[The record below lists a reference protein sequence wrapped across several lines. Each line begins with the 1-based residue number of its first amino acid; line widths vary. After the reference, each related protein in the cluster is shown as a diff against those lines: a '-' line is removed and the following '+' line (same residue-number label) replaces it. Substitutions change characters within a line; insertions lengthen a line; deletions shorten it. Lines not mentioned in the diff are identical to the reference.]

1 MGVICCE
8 DIIKRKNTK
17 YNDSIIFE
25 DFLADKESNKYDMIL
40 NFFSFEQLN
49 IDKLTAFFTIKGKE
63 KYDESLNNY
72 NIVIGVLGIKNRGKS
87 YLLRRIMKNKDYTPP
102 SGFLIT
108 TYGISCN
115 FPVHEAK
122 GAHFIT
128 LDTAG
133 KDSPLLQNE
142 LFKNKDIK
150 AIGKDQKFTEIFLSD
165 FIIQEA
171 NVLIAVVEQLSF
183 EEQEMLKTLIE
194 RLKQK
199 DISGIQRR
207 KLIVIHN
214 LMNITKVEDI
224 KKFVN
229 EVLFNSLT
237 FSLEPQ
243 SMGKNDE
250 VDDSDKYFYV
260 QKLDIE
266 ENNSSVE
273 YKLDIIHLIMGNDE
287 EDAIKEEFNEPAL
300 RFIRDH
306 IIVNTSR
313 KFDVV
318 KAFKDFII
326 KKSNKYF
333 TEEKLPIFVE
343 KPLTKK
349 VYKNKE
355 KTADEERILIPI
367 KSDKRVHLK
376 DFNIQYDGKENFF
389 NKIDPRYSSMLIKK
403 DEKYYIEIIFE
414 VYGKVKNL
422 KSKTTF
428 PESEDNQ
435 YIILIK
441 GETEDINKIE
451 KETTFG
457 NLEYAEFN
465 FQVKIKK
472 YLPTKNEKKEI
483 EIEMPEDEI
492 EKPIKYKE
500 NNKGNYQILIEVKLY
515 ED

>member
-1 MGVICCE
+1 MGATCFE
-8 DIIKRKNTK
+8 NKNKRKDPN

-25 DFLADKESNKYDMIL
+25 DFLADKESNNYDMIL

-49 IDKLTAFFTIKGKE
+49 IDKLTAFFTIEGKE

-87 YLLRRIMKNKDYTPP
+87 YLLRRIMKNKDYIPP

-229 EVLFNSLT
+229 QVLFNSLT

-243 SMGKNDE
+243 TMGKNDE
-250 VDDSDKYFYV
+250 VDDSDKYFYI

-266 ENNSSVE
+266 ENKVE

-287 EDAIKEEFNEPAL
+287 EDAIKEKFNEPAL
-300 RFIRDH
+300 RFIRDY

-318 KAFKDFII
+318 NAFKDFII

-333 TEEKLPIFVE
+333 NEENLPIIVE
-343 KPLTKK
+343 KPLTKR

-355 KTADEERILIPI
+355 KTEDEERILIPI
-367 KSDKRVHLK
+367 KSEKRVHLK

-389 NKIDPRYSSMLIKK
+389 NKIDPRYSSMLIGK
-403 DEKYYIEIIFE
+403 DEKYYIEIVFE

-441 GETEDINKIE
+441 GETEDINKID
-451 KETTFG
+451 KGTFG
-457 NLEYAEFN
+457 NLEYGEFN

-472 YLPTKNEKKEI
+472 YLPTKNEKKDI
-483 EIEMPEDEI
+483 EIEMQEDEI